1 MAAPDVNYRRWVLL
15 ITSIGSM
22 MAPLDSTIVS
32 VSLPEIAQDLG
43 MNYAEI
49 IWVPTAYLVTLAVMI
64 LVMGRVSD
72 LYGRKRIF
80 IAGFGIF
87 TFGSLLCSL
96 ATSGNELVLF
106 RILQGFGAAC
116 FGATSTAIVTE
127 TYPSQERG
135 KALGINAMAVYIGL
149 SLGPPLGGVL
159 TDTLGW
165 RSIFWVTVPIGMVV
179 IALAQYKLK
188 TVRPEER
195 KVRFDVPGLFLF
207 ATTLVSLLVALTL
220 GEQLGW
226 ASFEIIGLFAIC
238 VVGFVLFVYVE
249 SVKGESAL
257 LDPKLFTKNRL
268 FAAANISAFLNYTSF
283 FGVTFMISFYL
294 QRVLGMSVLEA
305 GAVLLIMPVTMA
317 IISPISGR
325 LSDRL
330 GSRALAST
338 GMFIVA
344 LALIWLATLE
354 VDSPVWRVEV
364 GLLLIGIGVGIF
376 ASPNT
381 SAVMGSVE
389 RRKLGI
395 ASGTLATM
403 RCSGQATSLAIM
415 GAIIATV
422 AGAGGISG
430 IFSGDASNITVA
442 AEDFVKGMDL
452 AFLVSACIAIIGGMT
467 SLARGKKAITLGE
480 SCPPNDK

>member
-1 MAAPDVNYRRWVLL
+1 MSSTEVNYRRWVLL
-15 ITSIGSM
+15 ITCIGSM

-32 VSLPEIAQDLG
+32 VSLPEIANDLA

-72 LYGRKRIF
+72 VYGRKPIF

-87 TFGSLLCSL
+87 TLGSLLCSVS
-96 ATSGNELVLF
+96 TSGNELILF
-106 RILQGFGAAC
+106 RIMQGFGAAC

-127 TYPSQERG
+127 TYPSKERG

-159 TDTLGW
+159 THALGW
-165 RSIFWVTVPIGMVV
+165 RSIFYATVPLGILV
-179 IALAQYKLK
+179 IVLAQYKLK
-188 TVRPEER
+188 VLRPEVK
-195 KVRFDVPGLFLF
+195 KVKFDVPGFLLFTI
-207 ATTLVSLLVALTL
+207 ALVSLLVALTL

-226 ASFEIIGLFAIC
+226 GSVEIIGLFALCII
-238 VVGFVLFVYVE
+238 GFVLFVYVE
-249 SVKGESAL
+249 SGKGESAL

-294 QRVLGMSVLEA
+294 QRVLGMSVLDA
-305 GAVLLIMPVTMA
+305 GMVLLIMPVTMA

-330 GSRALAST
+330 GSRALASS

-344 LALIWLATLE
+344 MALVWLSTLA
-354 VDSPVWRVEV
+354 VDSPVWHVEL
-364 GLLLIGIGVGIF
+364 GLFMIGIGVGIF

-381 SAVMGSVE
+381 SAVMGSVDK
-389 RRKLGI
+389 RKLGI

-403 RCSGQATSLAIM
+403 RCSGQATSLAVM

-422 AGAGGISG
+422 AGAGSISG
-430 IFSGDASNITVA
+430 LFSGDPTSVIVGAG
-442 AEDFVKGMDL
+442 EFVEGMDL
-452 AFLVSACIAIIGGMT
+452 AFLICSVISIAGGIT
-467 SLARGKKAITLGE
+467 SLARGKTVTNLACE
-480 SCPPNDK
+480 NPN

>member
-1 MAAPDVNYRRWVLL
+1 MSSAEVNYRRWVLL
-15 ITSIGSM
+15 ITCIGSM

-32 VSLPEIAQDLG
+32 VSLPEISQDLG
-43 MNYAEI
+43 MSYAEI

-80 IAGFGIF
+80 MAGFGIF
-87 TFGSLLCSL
+87 TIGSLLCSIS
-96 ATSGNELVLF
+96 TSGNELVLF
-106 RILQGFGAAC
+106 RIMQGFGAAC

-127 TYPSQERG
+127 TYPSNERG
-135 KALGINAMAVYIGL
+135 KALGINSMAVYIGL

-165 RSIFWVTVPIGMVV
+165 RSIFYATVPLGVIV

-188 TVRPEER
+188 AIRPAER

-207 ATTLVSLLVALTL
+207 AITLVSLLVALTL
-220 GEQLGW
+220 GEQVGW
-226 ASFEIIGLFAIC
+226 GSLEILGLFAVSI
-238 VVGFVLFVYVE
+238 VGFVVFVYIE
-249 SVKGESAL
+249 SKKGEGAL
-257 LDPKLFTKNRL
+257 LDPKLFTRNRL

-294 QRVLGMSVLEA
+294 QRVLGLTVLEA
-305 GAVLLIMPVTMA
+305 GVVLLIMPVTMA
-317 IISPISGR
+317 IVSPISGR

-330 GSRALAST
+330 GSRALASG
-338 GMFIVA
+338 GMFLVA
-344 LALIWLATLE
+344 IAMVWMATLT
-354 VDSPVWRVEV
+354 VDSPVWRVEL
-364 GLLLIGIGVGIF
+364 GLLLIGLGVGIF

-389 RRKLGI
+389 KRKLGI
-395 ASGTLATM
+395 ASGMLATM
-403 RCSGQATSLAIM
+403 RCSGQATSLAVM

-422 AGAGGISG
+422 AGAGSISG
-430 IFSGDASNITVA
+430 LFSGDTSGVA
-442 AEDFVKGMDL
+442 VVAEDFVKGMDL
-452 AFLVSACIAIIGGMT
+452 AFLVSACIAIVGGIT
-467 SLARGKKAITLGE
+467 SLARGKMVVDAST
-480 SCPPNDK
+480 CPPQGA

>member
-1 MAAPDVNYRRWVLL
+1 MSSSEVSYRRWVLL
-15 ITSIGSM
+15 ITCIGSM

-43 MNYAEI
+43 MDYAEI

-72 LYGRKRIF
+72 LYGRKPIF

-87 TFGSLLCSL
+87 TLGSLLCSV
-96 ATSGNELVLF
+96 ATTGNELILF

-127 TYPSQERG
+127 TYPSNERG
-135 KALGINAMAVYIGL
+135 KALGINAMAVYVGL

-159 TDTLGW
+159 THALGW
-165 RSIFWVTVPIGMVV
+165 RSIFWATVPIGILVMT
-179 IALAQYKLK
+179 LAFYKLRA
-188 TVRPEER
+188 VRPEVK
-195 KVRFDVPGLFLF
+195 KVRFDVPGLLLF
-207 ATTLVSLLVALTL
+207 SMTLVSLLVALTL

-226 ASFEIIGLFAIC
+226 GSFEILALFAASIM
-238 VVGFVLFVYVE
+238 GFVLFVYVE
-249 SVKGESAL
+249 LGKGESAL
-257 LDPKLFTKNRL
+257 LDPRLFTKNRL

-294 QRVLGMSVLEA
+294 QRVLGMSVLDA
-305 GAVLLIMPVTMA
+305 GAILLIMPVTMA
-317 IISPISGR
+317 VISPISGR
-325 LSDRL
+325 LSDRV

-344 LALIWLATLE
+344 LALAWMATLE
-354 VDSPVWRVEV
+354 VYSPLWRVET

-381 SAVMGSVE
+381 SAVMGSVDK
-389 RRKLGI
+389 RKLGI
-395 ASGTLATM
+395 ASGTLSTM
-403 RCSGQATSLAIM
+403 RCSGQATSLAVM
-415 GAIIATV
+415 GAIVATV
-422 AGAGGISG
+422 AGAGSISG
-430 IFSGDASNITVA
+430 LFSGDPSSAMVG

-452 AFLVSACIAIIGGMT
+452 AFLVCAFIAVAGGIT
-467 SLARGKKAITLGE
+467 SLARGKAVTKRTVGPSI
-480 SCPPNDK
+480 